1 MENDGEYS
9 EVKIVIIGNSGVGKT
24 SMINRYLKKT
34 FDENSSTTI
43 GAMYLNKIVE
53 QGDITYKLQVRIF
66 LNSAV

>member
-1 MENDGEYS
+1 MEEEGELT

-53 QGDITYKLQVRIF
+53 QGDTNYKLQIWDT
-66 LNSAV
+66 AG